1 MFYNGVEDK
10 PAIETL
16 RLSHAFIN
24 PIKDG
29 EFEWTATV
37 YNLNKG
43 KNDELLRKC
52 KPLSDYM
59 EFINRVR
66 RLARNYELEEAVSL
80 AVNSCIEDGVM
91 ANILKNNK
99 AEVKEMV
106 LTEYNEERVL
116 KGMYDDGRE
125 EGIQEGMKLAI
136 NNLMKSANK
145 SFEEACDMLGV
156 SDIDR
161 ELYK

>member
-66 RLARNYELEEAVSL
+66 RLARNYE
-80 AVNSCIEDGVM
+80 
-91 ANILKNNK
+91 
-99 AEVKEMV
+99 
-106 LTEYNEERVL
+106 
-116 KGMYDDGRE
+116 
-125 EGIQEGMKLAI
+125 
-136 NNLMKSANK
+136 
-145 SFEEACDMLGV
+145 FEEACDMLGG